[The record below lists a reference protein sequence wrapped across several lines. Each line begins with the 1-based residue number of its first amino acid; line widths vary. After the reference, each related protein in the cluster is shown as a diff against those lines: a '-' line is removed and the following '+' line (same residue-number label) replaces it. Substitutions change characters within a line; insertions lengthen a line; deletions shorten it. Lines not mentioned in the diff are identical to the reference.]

1 MHGTAHRQH
10 GSNLKVIAVGNLNP
24 PLYAIKNMANGYVL
38 TARYT
43 TSKEAQAHIDAL
55 NGAVPVTDSQV
66 DGE

>member
-38 TARYT
+38 AGRYS
-43 TSKEAQAHIDAL
+43 TSKLAQEKIDLL
-55 NGAVPVTDSQV
+55 NGTALPDSEGGETD
-66 DGE
+66 